1 MWGGVGTGEG
11 GRCDEQVEP
20 GLAQLQPTLR
30 RVSTVHF
37 TEADAH
43 LQKAKLFLISF
54 PWSVGCSV
62 IVNLNS

>member
-1 MWGGVGTGEG
+1 MGGGVGAGQW
-11 GRCDEQVEP
+11 GRCDEEVES
-20 GLAQLQPTLR
+20 GLAELQPALR
-30 RVSTVHF
+30 RVNTVHF